1 MGAQT
6 RTFFATRVAHSRRPL
21 PLRRSVRCN
30 NPISISKRGGNL
42 RTKPVG
48 RRLAIAFC
56 ASLFATPAL
65 AEMTC
70 AALGSYLATQP
81 NISQYVPPPTPQVPS
96 PAPVP
101 FTALVAASGTNAAR
115 CEANFIYSAR
125 GGLADGYAVGQ
136 NQRIGIR
143 VGFPLNSFDGGVQ
156 GAWNGKVRNIG
167 GGGLQGSLSSITAA
181 TNTGYVGSNTDTG
194 HATGSPAFAVIQD
207 THELNYGTL
216 DDFLVESIHQQY
228 QWALALTKVYY
239 GTAATRNYWDGCSTG
254 GREGL
259 SMALNFG
266 EDFDGFLTG
275 APANFH
281 TRLQVATVWPF
292 WVQKELT
299 GTATLT
305 QAKMNAANASAV
317 AACDALDGVTDGILG
332 DPRACTYDAKN
343 NICGQPGARATNCLT
358 PQEAEAVNRIWD
370 GPRND
375 HRQRIWFPFGRGANA
390 GVTSQPPFG
399 GPGRSLGIFW
409 WSHRDLNFDF
419 TSEPLSLFDDETKLA
434 TRVVAPYSDIMSTDL
449 HRAKKGGAKI
459 LMWHGGADQLIP
471 WRQSV
476 HYYREAAERYDG
488 FKDLQRWFRF
498 YLAPGVTHCGGGAG
512 PQPQALFD
520 TMVNWVETGK
530 APDSILSQNATLG
543 ARPMCPYPQTALYNG
558 SGDPKL
564 FASWHCGGNIE
575 TRANACMDRVVKYQ
589 HETGRHTE
597 DADDCKHDDDRGR
610 GHDRDPDDDHDRD

>member
-1 MGAQT
+1 M
-6 RTFFATRVAHSRRPL
+6 
-21 PLRRSVRCN
+21 
-30 NPISISKRGGNL
+30 KRNL
-42 RTKPVG
+42 LTSS
-48 RRLAIAFC
+48 AIAVC
-56 ASLFATPAL
+56 AMAVAPAAFAA
-65 AEMTC
+65 MTC
-70 AALGSYLATQP
+70 AQLGSYLATQP
-81 NISQYVPPPTPQVPS
+81 HISQYTAPGATVPL
-96 PAPVP
+96 P
-101 FTALVAASGTNAAR
+101 FTALIPATTTTPPNAAR
-115 CEANFIYSAR
+115 CEANFIYSAK
-125 GGLADGYAVGQ
+125 GGPANGYAVGQ

-143 VGFPLNSFDGGVQ
+143 VGFPLNSVDGGAGGVQ

-167 GGGLQGSLSSITAA
+167 GGGLQGTLGNATSMTPA
-181 TNTGYVGSNTDTG
+181 TNTGYVGSITDTG
-194 HATGSPAFAVIQD
+194 HPTGSPSFAVIQD

-239 GTAATRNYWDGCSTG
+239 GQGATRNYWDGCSTG

-266 EDFDGFLTG
+266 QDFDGFLTG

-305 QAKMNAANASAV
+305 QPKMNAANASAV
-317 AACDALDGVTDGILG
+317 AACDAQDGVSDGILG
-332 DPRACTYDAKN
+332 DPRACTYDAKK
-343 NICGQPGARATNCLT
+343 NICGQPGAPATNCLT
-358 PQEAEAVNRIWD
+358 PQEADAVNRIWD

-375 HRQRIWFPFGRGANA
+375 HGLRIWFPFGRGANA
-390 GVTSQPPFG
+390 GVTNSPPFG
-399 GPGRSLGIFW
+399 GPGGSLGIFT

-419 TSEPLSLFDDETKLA
+419 TSEPLSQFDDETKLA
-434 TRVVAPYSDIMSTDL
+434 TTVVAPYSDIISTDL
-449 HRAKKGGAKI
+449 HRAKKRGAKI

-488 FKDLQRWFRF
+488 FKNLQSWFRF
-498 YLAPGVTHCGGGAG
+498 FLAPGVTHCGGGAG

-520 TMVNWVETGK
+520 TMVSWVETGK
-530 APDSILSQNATLG
+530 APDSILSQSPALG
-543 ARPMCPYPQTALYNG
+543 ARPMCPYPQTAIYNG
-558 SGDPKL
+558 NGADPKL

-575 TRANACMDRVVKYQ
+575 IRANACMDRLVKYQ
-589 HETGRHTE
+589 HETGRHLE
-597 DADDCKHDDDRGR
+597 DANDCRHDEDDHHHH
-610 GHDRDPDDDHDRD
+610 HDRD

>member
-1 MGAQT
+1 MQ
-6 RTFFATRVAHSRRPL
+6 
-21 PLRRSVRCN
+21 
-30 NPISISKRGGNL
+30 
-42 RTKPVG
+42 
-48 RRLAIAFC
+48 RRLLVLCAIAGFAPAI
-56 ASLFATPAL
+56 AS
-65 AEMTC
+65 AEMSC
-70 AALGSYLATQP
+70 ATLGSYLATQP
-81 NISQYVPPPTPQVPS
+81 NISQFVPPPPAAQV
-96 PAPVP
+96 PVP
-101 FTALVAASGTNAAR
+101 FTALVPATSTPPNAAR
-115 CEANFIYSAR
+115 CEAKFIFSSR
-125 GGLADGYAVGQ
+125 GGPADGYAVGQ
-136 NQRIGIR
+136 HQRIGIV
-143 VGFPLNSFDGGVQ
+143 VGFPLNSLDGGVQ

-167 GGGLQGSLSSITAA
+167 GGGLQGNLSSITAA

-194 HATGSPAFAVIQD
+194 HQTGSPAFAVIQD

-228 QWALALTKVYY
+228 KWALALTKVYY

-305 QAKMNAANASAV
+305 QPKMNAANASAV
-317 AACDALDGVTDGILG
+317 AACDAQDGVTDGILG

-343 NICGQPGARATNCLT
+343 NICGQPGAPATNCLT
-358 PQEAEAVNRIWD
+358 PQEADAVNRIWD

-375 HRQRIWFPFGRGANA
+375 HDLRIWFPFGRGANA
-390 GVTSQPPFG
+390 GVTNQPPFG
-399 GPGRSLGIFW
+399 GPGGSLGIFT

-419 TSEPLSLFDDETKLA
+419 TSEPLSLFDDETELA
-434 TRVVAPYSDIMSTDL
+434 TTVVAPYSDIISTDL
-449 HRAKKGGAKI
+449 QKARKRGAKI

-476 HYYREAAERYDG
+476 HYYREAAERFGG
-488 FKDLQRWFRF
+488 FKHLQSWFRF

-520 TMVNWVETGK
+520 TMVNWVENGV
-530 APDSILSQNATLG
+530 APGSIVSTNATLG
-543 ARPMCPYPQTALYNG
+543 SRPMCPYPQTAIYNG
-558 SGDPKL
+558 NGADPKL
-564 FASWHCGGNIE
+564 LTSWHCGGDIE
-575 TRANACMDRVVKYQ
+575 TRANACMDRVARYQ
-589 HETGRHTE
+589 HETGRHLE
-597 DADDCKHDDDRGR
+597 DPQSCSHREDHD
-610 GHDRDPDDDHDRD
+610 GHDDDHDRD

>member
-1 MGAQT
+1 MQKYT
-6 RTFFATRVAHSRRPL
+6 SLF
-21 PLRRSVRCN
+21 
-30 NPISISKRGGNL
+30 
-42 RTKPVG
+42 
-48 RRLAIAFC
+48 AIALG

-65 AEMTC
+65 AQMTC

-81 NISQYVPPPTPQVPS
+81 NISQFVPPPPVTQV
-96 PAPVP
+96 PVP
-101 FTALVAASGTNAAR
+101 FTSLVPATSTPPNAAR
-115 CEANFIYSAR
+115 CEAKFIYSAR
-125 GGLADGYAVGQ
+125 SGPADGYAVGQ
-136 NQRIGIR
+136 NQRIGIV
-143 VGFPLNSFDGGVQ
+143 VGFPLNTFDGGSGAVQ

-167 GGGLQGSLSSITAA
+167 GGGLQGNLSSITAA

-194 HATGSPAFAVIQD
+194 HPTGSPAFAVIQD

-228 QWALALTKVYY
+228 KWALALTKVYY

-305 QAKMNAANASAV
+305 QPKMNAANASAV
-317 AACDALDGVTDGILG
+317 AACDAQDGVSDGVLG

-343 NICGQPGARATNCLT
+343 NICQPGAPATNCLT
-358 PQEAEAVNRIWD
+358 PQEADAVNRIWD

-375 HRQRIWFPFGRGANA
+375 HGLRIWFPFGRGANA
-390 GVTSQPPFG
+390 GVTNSPPFG
-399 GPGRSLGIFW
+399 GPGGSLGIFT

-419 TSEPLSLFDDETKLA
+419 TSEPLALFDDETKLA
-434 TRVVAPYSDIMSTDL
+434 TTVVAPYSDIMSTDL
-449 HRAKKGGAKI
+449 HRAKKSGAKI

-471 WRQSV
+471 WRQSA

-520 TMVNWVETGK
+520 TMVNWVETGN
-530 APDSILSQNATLG
+530 APASIVSQNATLG
-543 ARPMCPYPQTALYNG
+543 SRPMCPYPQTALYNG

-575 TRANACMDRVVKYQ
+575 TRANACMDRVAEYQ
-589 HETGRHTE
+589 HETGRHLE
-597 DADDCKHDDDRGR
+597 DADDCRDAESKHEGDGDRDDDDYGR
-610 GHDRDPDDDHDRD
+610 DRD